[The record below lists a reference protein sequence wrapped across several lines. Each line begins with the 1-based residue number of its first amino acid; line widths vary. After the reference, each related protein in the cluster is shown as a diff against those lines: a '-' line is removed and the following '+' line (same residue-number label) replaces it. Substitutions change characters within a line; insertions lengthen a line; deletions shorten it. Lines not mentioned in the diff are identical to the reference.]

1 MRMRMRTASVVR
13 CFGTACAFPTRSSQD
28 TSLRTRSERQNR
40 YHLWSQDQR
49 RSVTTPSRRVPY
61 PYSNRRSSAHDP
73 VAVVASS
80 SLLTSSVAFLESSAS
95 TLQTALALGLVVTV
109 HECGH
114 FAAARLQNIHVSK
127 FSVGFGP
134 CVLRYKGKKVE
145 YSLRLFP
152 FGGFVAFPEEKSGDA
167 DTVRDF
173 PEDDPNL
180 LNNRPVKDRFLVISA
195 GVVANMIMAFSILW
209 SQALNPGL
217 MQVTYYPGV
226 KVPELSTTSVALQ
239 SGIKVGD
246 TITGING
253 YDVGKGEEAVDK
265 IVDAIK
271 RNPGRDVT
279 INLKRSEQALD
290 VKVTP
295 EDVGDGT
302 GRVGIQL
309 VANAEKQM
317 VRASGILDGAG
328 MASKETVK
336 LTKAVLGGFQNLLF
350 NFQQNVDKLSG
361 PVAIIANG
369 SQYTRNNLYDI
380 LQFMVIININ
390 LAVINTVPLPGLDGG
405 YLALLFAET
414 LRGGKKLPENVES
427 AINQSGFTLLFLAG
441 ITLLI
446 KDSIKLIQ

>member
-1 MRMRMRTASVVR
+1 
-13 CFGTACAFPTRSSQD
+13 
-28 TSLRTRSERQNR
+28 
-40 YHLWSQDQR
+40 
-49 RSVTTPSRRVPY
+49 
-61 PYSNRRSSAHDP
+61 
-73 VAVVASS
+73 
-80 SLLTSSVAFLESSAS
+80 
-95 TLQTALALGLVVTV
+95 VVTV

-114 FAAARLQNIHVSK
+114 FAAARLQNIHVTK
-127 FSVGFGP
+127 FSIGFGP
-134 CVLRYKGKKVE
+134 CVLRYQGSIVE

-152 FGGFVAFPEEKSGDA
+152 FGGFVAFPEEKSGNPDV
-167 DTVRDF
+167 VRDY

-195 GVVANMIMAFSILW
+195 GVVANMIFAFSILW
-209 SQALNPGL
+209 TQALNPGL
-217 MQVTYYPGV
+217 MQVTYNAGV
-226 KVPELSTTSVALQ
+226 KVPELSATSVALQ
-239 SGIKVGD
+239 SGIKAGD

-279 INLKRSEQALD
+279 INLKRGAGASSGAGEQQQALD
-290 VKVTP
+290 VIVTP

-309 VANAEKQM
+309 VASAEREM
-317 VRASGILDGAG
+317 VKASGALEGAS
-328 MASKETVK
+328 MASKETLK

-414 LRGGKKLPENVES
+414 VRGGKKLPENVES
-427 AINQSGFTLLFLAG
+427 AINQSGFALLFLAG

-446 KDSIKLIQ
+446 KDSITLIQ